1 MASELGKRVDGL
13 PPLTTERGIHRTAGS
28 NPTPSAMADQ
38 PHADIRLYLV
48 VHQVLRITLDR
59 FVRASERLD
68 PLTLATVVPERW
80 GVLERGLH
88 SHHEHEDS
96 DFFPMIAAASPDQ
109 KPLLE
114 QLGREHVGLVALLD
128 AVDRSIAA
136 LVATPTDDTR
146 RAVHDAIAAV
156 RDTLVPHLD
165 VEDAELLPAAARTV
179 DAEEWDDASERA
191 LRATPKGDMPIV
203 AGVLDEVVRGLPAER
218 QPPPPPLAMRA
229 LLAVSWRRRYAKWI
243 APIS

>member
-1 MASELGKRVDGL
+1 MA
-13 PPLTTERGIHRTAGS
+13 T
-28 NPTPSAMADQ
+28 Q
-38 PHADIRLYLV
+38 HADIRLYLV
-48 VHQVLRITLDR
+48 VHESLRVTLDR

-68 PLTLATVVPERW
+68 PATLASLLPGRW

-114 QLGREHVGLVALLD
+114 QLEREHAELVTLLD
-128 AVDRSIAA
+128 AVDRSITA

-165 VEDAELLPAAARTV
+165 VEDEELLPAAARTV
-179 DAEEWDDASERA
+179 DAQEWDAASERA

-203 AGVLDEVVRGLPAER
+203 AGVLDEVVSGLPADR
-218 QPPPPPLAMRA
+218 QPPPPPLVMRV
-229 LLAVSWRRRYAKWI
+229 LLAVSWRRRYARFI
-243 APIS
+243 EPIT